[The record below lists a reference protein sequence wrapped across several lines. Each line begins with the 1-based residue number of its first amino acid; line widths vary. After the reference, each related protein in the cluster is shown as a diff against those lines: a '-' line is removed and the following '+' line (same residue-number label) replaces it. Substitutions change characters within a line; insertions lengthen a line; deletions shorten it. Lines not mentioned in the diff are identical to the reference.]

1 MNARNEVFNIIE
13 ATGLPCWK
21 MHEMPAETIYP
32 PSFFTYLCESAPFG
46 EYYDNKPFTVL
57 WTFGIGF
64 YSDDPRKVESET
76 SELIKRL
83 LSAGWTVDGK
93 GEDVQSDEPT
103 HTGRRI
109 VAQKIDYFESE
120 V

>member
-1 MNARNEVFNIIE
+1 MNARDEIFSIIGE
-13 ATGLPCWK
+13 TGLPCWK
-21 MHEMPAETIYP
+21 MHEMPAETVYP
-32 PSFFTYLCESAPFG
+32 SSFFTYLCESAPFA
-46 EYYDNKPFTVL
+46 EYYDNKPHAVL

-64 YSDDPRKVESET
+64 YSNDPRRVESET
-76 SELIKRL
+76 SELVKRL
-83 LSAGWTVDGK
+83 LSAGWIVDGA

-103 HTGRRI
+103 HTGRRV